1 MANKKP
7 LNISEEAA
15 VQMPM
20 KTVASLIIIVALGTM
35 GYFQIIERLNVAD
48 TRIQIMEK
56 DLEENTEFRIKWPR
70 GQLGSLPADSEQF
83 MMIEDLYKT
92 TDKINKHVED
102 MALNKVNIQMAAK
115 TKNKLS
121 KFEWVKKNIVIVPV
135 VAAILAG
142 TFTSV
147 RYVLSLTDTIEAN
160 KQTII
165 NLQRDLTVAEDKLTE
180 VATRLSAA
188 EATWEMAENLYRQ
201 LADQVREHAYD
212 IKDLNR

>member
-1 MANKKP
+1 MTKRP

-92 TDKINKHVED
+92 TDKLNKHIEN
-102 MALNKVNIQMAAK
+102 MALNKVNIEFLRKQMDKVLEDIESLKDEARDMHY
-115 TKNKLS
+115 KNG
-121 KFEWVKKNIVIVPV
+121 N
-135 VAAILAG
+135 G
-142 TFTSV
+142 
-147 RYVLSLTDTIEAN
+147 
-160 KQTII
+160 Q
-165 NLQRDLTVAEDKLTE
+165 
-180 VATRLSAA
+180 
-188 EATWEMAENLYRQ
+188 
-201 LADQVREHAYD
+201 
-212 IKDLNR
+212 